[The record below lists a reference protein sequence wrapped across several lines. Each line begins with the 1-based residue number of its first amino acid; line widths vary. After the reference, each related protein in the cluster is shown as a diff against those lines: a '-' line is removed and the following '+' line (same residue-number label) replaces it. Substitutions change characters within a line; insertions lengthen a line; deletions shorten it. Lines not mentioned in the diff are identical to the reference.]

1 LDFVV
6 DLAHRHRYLEV
17 LLKLSRASRLYP
29 ESFVLKGIEIIG
41 DPIAAGGFA
50 DVYKA
55 RLQGQ
60 EIAIKVLRVY
70 QKSDIDKLLKVA
82 PKIVFFIDITEDI
95 VQEFSSE
102 VVIWRQLSHPN
113 VLPFYGVHRERRS
126 PPRVC
131 FACPWMENGNVVQ
144 FLDDVAPTG
153 MNCTHLAS
161 TVCCVKVLRPIH
173 SNVFMQALDIARGL
187 EYLHGQKIIH
197 GDLKGVCV
205 LLVCYTW
212 QI

>member
-6 DLAHRHRYLEV
+6 DLGHRHQYLEV
-17 LLKLSRASRLYP
+17 LLRLSRASRLYP

-41 DPIAAGGFA
+41 DPVAAGGFA

-55 RLQGQ
+55 RLRGQ
-60 EIAIKVLRVY
+60 DIAIKVLRVY

-82 PKIVFFIDITEDI
+82 PKTVFFIDITEDS

-102 VVIWRQLSHPN
+102 VIIWRQLSHPN
-113 VLPFYGVHRERRS
+113 VLPFYGVHRSRGS

-144 FLDDVAPTG
+144 FLDEVTPTID
-153 MNCTHLAS
+153 CTHLVS
-161 TVCCVKVLRPIH
+161 TVYCVKVWCHTHFNDFI
-173 SNVFMQALDIARGL
+173 QALDIARGL

-205 LLVCYTW
+205 LLIRYVR
-212 QI
+212 